1 MEAGC
6 ICFANLGSIHREVLS
21 QGLLP
26 QAQEE
31 KALCLVDEPCSS
43 VSQQPYLPQ
52 LAPCEKPLPT
62 YGYF

>member
-31 KALCLVDEPCSS
+31 KALCLVDGT
-43 VSQQPYLPQ
+43 LQ
-52 LAPCEKPLPT
+52 LCKSTALSAPVGAL
-62 YGYF
+62 

>member
-6 ICFANLGSIHREVLS
+6 ICFANLGSIHREALS

-26 QAQEE
+26 QAQAE
-31 KALCLVDEPCSS
+31 KALCLVDGTLQS

-52 LAPCEKPLPT
+52 LAPCEKPLPA